1 MTERPGR
8 PGRPGGSGRW
18 RRLTCALSLVPA
30 ALAVFVSLASTAAAQ
45 IVTQRGFIDGSVQLF
60 PQEALNDRTRA
71 VGDLLARDE
80 VFVKPAPWLQFAG
93 GIDMRANTHDQVDDS
108 WRVDLTDRTI
118 RRPRVAGG
126 RVSATVNRGPLTVDA
141 GKQFIRWGKTDIV
154 TPTDR
159 FAPRDFLNVIDAEFI
174 AVVGVRG
181 VVQIGDETLE
191 GVWLPR
197 FTPSRVPLL
206 DQRWTAV
213 TGQAAGIPLVDTGST
228 LPGGSQAGARW
239 SHVGAGF
246 EYSLSF
252 FDGFNHL
259 PNIEPAIQPAPLQVD
274 VTRVYPSIRT
284 YGGDAAVP
292 TRWATI
298 KGEAA
303 YFSSSSSGTDE
314 YVLYVVQLER
324 QSGEWAI
331 VAGYAGEVVTKR
343 RARLTFAPDRG
354 LTKSILARASYTI
367 GPTRNVGF
375 ETAVRQNGA
384 GLYAKAEYSQAR
396 GAHWRATVSGVVIA
410 GEDDDFLGQYHRNSH
425 VRAVL
430 RYSF

>member
-1 MTERPGR
+1 VRRGR
-8 PGRPGGSGRW
+8 SGGSGW
-18 RRLTCALSLVPA
+18 RVLLTFVVLV
-30 ALAVFVSLASTAAAQ
+30 ASSPTTAAQ
-45 IVTQRGFIDGSVQLF
+45 VVSQRGFIDGSVVLF
-60 PQEALNDRTRA
+60 PQEAPNDPVR
-71 VGDLLARDE
+71 VIGDLLARDD

-93 GIDMRANTHDQVDDS
+93 GIDLRANTHDQVEDS

-118 RRPRVAGG
+118 RRPRVAV
-126 RVSATVNRGPLTVDA
+126 RRLSATVNRGPLTVDA

-174 AVVGVRG
+174 AVIGVRG
-181 VVQIGDETLE
+181 VVQVGDETFE

-206 DQRWTAV
+206 DQRWTVV
-213 TGQAAGIPLVDTGST
+213 TGEAAELPLVDAGST
-228 LPGGSQAGARW
+228 LPGGSQAGVRW

-259 PNIEPAIQPAPLQVD
+259 PNIEAAPQPAPLRLE
-274 VTRVYPSIRT
+274 VTRVYPSLRT

-298 KGEAA
+298 KSEAA
-303 YFSSSSSGTDE
+303 YFSSSFPGTDE
-314 YVLYVVQLER
+314 YLLYVVQLER

-331 VAGYAGEVVTKR
+331 VAGYAGEVVTTR
-343 RARLTFAPDRG
+343 RTQLTFAPDRG
-354 LTKSILARASYTI
+354 LTKSIVARASYTI

-375 ETAVRQNGA
+375 ETAVRQNGD

-396 GAHWRATVSGVVIA
+396 GAHWRATVGAVVIA
-410 GEDDDFLGQYHRNSH
+410 GEADDFLGQYQRNSH

>member
-1 MTERPGR
+1 VRRGR
-8 PGRPGGSGRW
+8 SGGSGW
-18 RRLTCALSLVPA
+18 RVLLTFVVLV
-30 ALAVFVSLASTAAAQ
+30 ASSPTTAAQ
-45 IVTQRGFIDGSVQLF
+45 VVSQRGFIDGSVVLF
-60 PQEALNDRTRA
+60 PQEAPNDPVR
-71 VGDLLARDE
+71 VIGDLLARDD

-93 GIDMRANTHDQVDDS
+93 GIDLRANTHDQVEDS

-118 RRPRVAGG
+118 RRPRVAV
-126 RVSATVNRGPLTVDA
+126 RRLSATVNRGPLTVDA

-174 AVVGVRG
+174 AVIGVRA
-181 VVQIGDETLE
+181 VVQVDDETFE

-206 DQRWTAV
+206 DQRWTVV
-213 TGQAAGIPLVDTGST
+213 TGQPAELPLVDGGSV
-228 LPGGSQAGARW
+228 LPGGSQAGVRW
-239 SHVGAGF
+239 SHVGAGL

-259 PNIEPAIQPAPLQVD
+259 PNIEAAPQPAPLRLE
-274 VTRVYPSIRT
+274 VTRVYPSLRT

-303 YFSSSSSGTDE
+303 YFSSSFPGADE
-314 YVLYVVQLER
+314 YLLYVVQLER

-331 VAGYAGEVVTKR
+331 VAGYAGEVVTTR
-343 RARLTFAPDRG
+343 RTQLTFAPDRG
-354 LTKSILARASYTI
+354 LTKSIVARASYTI

-375 ETAVRQNGA
+375 ETAVRPNGD

-396 GAHWRATVSGVVIA
+396 GAHWRATVGAVVIA
-410 GEDDDFLGQYHRNSH
+410 GEADDFLGQYQRNSH

>member
-1 MTERPGR
+1 MRI
-8 PGRPGGSGRW
+8 
-18 RRLTCALSLVPA
+18 AVVVSLV
-30 ALAVFVSLASTAAAQ
+30 FLASPAPAQ
-45 IVTQRGFIDGSVQLF
+45 TLTQRGFVDGSIVLF
-60 PQEALNDRTRA
+60 PQEAPNDPTRA
-71 VGDLLARDE
+71 VGDLLARDDL
-80 VFVKPAPWLQFAG
+80 FFKPAAWVQFAG
-93 GIDMRANTHDQVDDS
+93 GFDLRANSHDQVEDS

-118 RRPRVAGG
+118 LRPRLAV
-126 RVSATVNRGPLTVDA
+126 RRLSATLTRGPLTVDA

-174 AVVGVRG
+174 AVIGVRG
-181 VVQIGDETLE
+181 VVQVGDETFE

-206 DQRWTAV
+206 DQRWTVV
-213 TGQAAGIPLVDTGST
+213 TGQAAELPLVDAGSR
-228 LPGGSQAGARW
+228 LPGGSQAGVRW

-259 PNIEPAIQPAPLQVD
+259 PNIEAAPQPAPLRLE
-274 VTRVYPSIRT
+274 VTRVYPSLRT

-298 KGEAA
+298 KSEAA
-303 YFSSSSSGTDE
+303 YFSSSFPGTDE
-314 YVLYVVQLER
+314 YLLYVVQLER

-331 VAGYAGEVVTKR
+331 VAGYAGEVVTTR
-343 RARLTFAPDRG
+343 RTQLTFAPDRG
-354 LTKSILARASYTI
+354 LTKSIVARASYTI

-375 ETAVRQNGA
+375 ETAVRQNGD
-384 GLYAKAEYSQAR
+384 GLYAKAEYS
-396 GAHWRATVSGVVIA
+396 
-410 GEDDDFLGQYHRNSH
+410 
-425 VRAVL
+425 
-430 RYSF
+430 

>member
-1 MTERPGR
+1 M
-8 PGRPGGSGRW
+8 
-18 RRLTCALSLVPA
+18 
-30 ALAVFVSLASTAAAQ
+30 AVSSNAAAQ
-45 IVTQRGFIDGSVQLF
+45 VVAQRGFIDGSVVLF
-60 PQEALNDRTRA
+60 PQEAPNDPVRA
-71 VGDLLARDE
+71 VGDLLARDD

-93 GIDMRANTHDQVDDS
+93 GIDVRANTHDQVEDS

-118 RRPRVAGG
+118 RRPRVAV
-126 RVSATVNRGPLTVDA
+126 RRLSATVNRGPLTVDA

-174 AVVGVRG
+174 AVIGVRG
-181 VVQIGDETLE
+181 VVEVGDETFE

-206 DQRWTAV
+206 DQRWTVV
-213 TGQAAGIPLVDTGST
+213 TAQAAELPLFDAGSV
-228 LPGGSQAGARW
+228 LPGGSQAGVRW

-246 EYSLSF
+246 EYSASF

-259 PNIEPAIQPAPLQVD
+259 PNIAPALQAAPTGLE

-303 YFSSSSSGTDE
+303 YFSSSSPGTDE
-314 YVLYVVQLER
+314 
-324 QSGEWAI
+324 
-331 VAGYAGEVVTKR
+331 YAGEVVTTR
-343 RARLTFAPDRG
+343 RAQLTFAPDRG
-354 LTKSILARASYTI
+354 LTKSIVARASYTVS
-367 GPTRNVGF
+367 PTRSIGF

-396 GAHWRATVSGVVIA
+396 GAHWRATVSGDRTFFVTC
-410 GEDDDFLGQYHRNSH
+410 GSW
-425 VRAVL
+425 
-430 RYSF
+430 

>member
-1 MTERPGR
+1 LRI
-8 PGRPGGSGRW
+8 
-18 RRLTCALSLVPA
+18 AVVVSLV
-30 ALAVFVSLASTAAAQ
+30 FLASPAPAQ
-45 IVTQRGFIDGSVQLF
+45 TLTQRGFVDGSIVLF
-60 PQEALNDRTRA
+60 PQEAPNDPTRA
-71 VGDLLARDE
+71 VGDLLARDDL
-80 VFVKPAPWLQFAG
+80 FFKPAAWVQFAG
-93 GIDMRANTHDQVDDS
+93 GFDLRANSHDQVEDS

-118 RRPRVAGG
+118 LRPRLAV
-126 RVSATVNRGPLTVDA
+126 RRLSATLTRGPLTVDA

-174 AVVGVRG
+174 AVIGVRG
-181 VVQIGDETLE
+181 VVQVGDETFE

-206 DQRWTAV
+206 DQRWTVV
-213 TGQAAGIPLVDTGST
+213 TGEAAELPLVDAGSR
-228 LPGGSQAGARW
+228 LPGGSQAGVRW

-259 PNIEPAIQPAPLQVD
+259 PNIEAAPQPAPLRLE
-274 VTRVYPSIRT
+274 VTRVYPSLRT

-298 KGEAA
+298 KSEAA
-303 YFSSSSSGTDE
+303 YFSSSFPGTDE
-314 YVLYVVQLER
+314 YLLYVVQLER

-331 VAGYAGEVVTKR
+331 VAGYAGEVVTTR
-343 RARLTFAPDRG
+343 RTQLTFAPDRG
-354 LTKSILARASYTI
+354 LTKSIVARASYTI

-375 ETAVRQNGA
+375 ETAVRQNGD

-396 GAHWRATVSGVVIA
+396 GAHWRATVGAVVIA
-410 GEDDDFLGQYHRNSH
+410 GEADDFLGQYQRNSH